1 MRSTTE
7 LMEGNEA
14 REIRQPKKKKKAKK
28 ATDRHSHSDLKRR
41 L

>member
-14 REIRQPKKKKKAKK
+14 REIRQPKKKKAKK